1 MKTRHWIL
9 TLTLV
14 MLCTAL
20 LPETSFTKT
29 DGTVPGKIRMTLY
42 QSGTGS
48 ERGGINDIYA
58 SIGDTISIDIFIRN
72 FSSVPVS
79 LLEVYLTLSGACFNI
94 ASQGSNEE
102 KNDYYKHFKPFIQ
115 GNYLKSAFGNVMTFG
130 NNTWGDS
137 LTADD
142 NGFEDWQLNYVEITG
157 PDVGF
162 GRPVSRLRYGIVA
175 TFQLIAKAP
184 CDSATIKL
192 DTDHFHMR
200 MSSYHDPNSND
211 GFLYQSFQ
219 TCYITVTGME
229 INPPI
234 PDLLMAPGTTDTS
247 IDLDEHVGISSIP
260 DSLLIWNATGNNRI
274 GVAIDPSTHGV
285 TFTAPLGFK
294 GFENITFTVS
304 DGNGNF
310 TSDTMR
316 VTVDDPPRLIE
327 SAIPDTIRIHE
338 DSLEVVLNLQQIVE
352 DSDDEFGSLNWFFT
366 TGGNVNPLKDDNLL
380 YLAGVRDFYGL
391 DEMRISVYDQF
402 SLGDS
407 LTVPV
412 RVLPVNDPPVIEGLL
427 DTTIERGSAYQFNI
441 MNYAY
446 DVDGDPLIITWD
458 PVEHLDI
465 FLEGTVVTIMGKPG
479 YIGSEQVTFTVTDP
493 SELAD
498 NDLMYVTITPAKN
511 PPVWSRIPKVGFAQN
526 EADSSL
532 VIWDY
537 VADSDD
543 ADNLLSF
550 EITNDDDVDIWEV
563 NGYNGKLYLYDIDDT
578 PGWDRLTIT
587 ATDPDGN
594 MASTQFLVFIAPA
607 DGTPLVG
614 GIPDTTLV
622 AGDRVP
628 FWIDLDD
635 YYYDIDNTDNQMTWS
650 WGRQAAAD
658 SSVTVTI
665 NPTTRMTG
673 LRTLSTETYGINR
686 IFFTAT
692 DPTGKFGDDLCIITV
707 LEDLSKPYLD
717 LPAKIGFVEGTKD
730 SLDLDDFVDDPEYQ
744 RSELTWAWDGNTNTV
759 ITLDE
764 PDAFRTR
771 PVSFSGPA
779 GWTGWERVEF
789 VVSNPLGG
797 AAEDTLTVFSV
808 PDDGSPIAGGLL
820 EIKLKAG
827 ECTYVNLEDYY
838 FDADTPYWDMSW
850 TVSGN
855 DSITV
860 SIDPI
865 THLAHVCAPSE
876 SWEGRENL
884 IFTVSDP
891 ENHTSAMN
899 VLVTVTDAFI
909 KNVFSV
915 MIFRN
920 PMQEDYMDL
929 YIRSREDLSI
939 KPTLDILAGDDSTR
953 VKIEAVAKNYFYGR
967 YLLGL
972 DKSLGTTG
980 AADVVVRG
988 TTSTG
993 KAVQDSAAFA
1003 YGRVGAGG
1011 AKFAVGQVTLDIPAG
1026 ALAKQAVITVIPDSP
1041 DGVVHET
1048 PLQEVLLTDLQYR
1061 IGPGALTI
1069 EIPLTVGF
1077 SVHPGAI
1084 GAGVYHYQ
1092 TSTGEWSFA
1101 GARTYG
1107 DKVEAETYTT
1117 GLFRLGFDATPPQAR
1132 LLDTRDGVVRLF
1144 VADYGSGID
1153 EQSISITVDDDGT
1166 GLPFLFEPEAS
1177 EVLIQNTFM
1186 PEGGEIALRISVSDR
1201 TGNNKVESFTLNA
1214 NAVPG
1219 EIALEQ
1225 NFPNPF
1231 NPATY
1236 ISFENTSDQKVSLE
1250 VYDLLGRKVRVVA
1263 NDRFP
1268 AGRHTFV
1275 WDARDDKGNAVSSGI
1290 YLYKVIS
1297 GTHTITRKM
1306 LLLR

>member
-1 MKTRHWIL
+1 
-9 TLTLV
+9 
-14 MLCTAL
+14 MLCAAL
-20 LPETSFTKT
+20 LPVSSFSRTE
-29 DGTVPGKIRMTLY
+29 GTVRGSIRMTLY

-79 LLEVYLTLSGACFNI
+79 LLEVYLTLSGACFDI
-94 ASQGSNEE
+94 ASQGMNEE

-115 GNYLKSAFGNVMTFG
+115 GNYLKSALGRVLTFG

-142 NGFEDWQLNYVEITG
+142 NGFEDWQLNYVEMTG
-157 PDVGF
+157 LDVGF
-162 GRPVSRLRYGIVA
+162 GRPSSRLRYGVVA

-184 CDSATIKL
+184 CDSAAIKL
-192 DTDHFHMR
+192 DTNAFYQR
-200 MSSYHDPNSND
+200 ISSYHDPTSND
-211 GFLYQSFQ
+211 GFYYQSYQ

-234 PDLLMAPGTTDTS
+234 PDLLMAPGTTDNS

-260 DSLLIWNATGNNRI
+260 DSLLTWRAQGNNRI
-274 GVAIDPSTHGV
+274 GVAIDPSTHVV

-391 DEMRISVYDQF
+391 DELRISVYDQF

-427 DTTIERGSAYQFNI
+427 DATIERGSAYQFNI

-446 DVDGDPLIITWD
+446 DVDGDPLTITWD
-458 PVEHLDI
+458 PPEHLDI
-465 FLEGTVVTIMGKPG
+465 VLEGTVVTIMGKSG
-479 YIGSEQVTFTVTDP
+479 YIGSEQVVFTVTDP
-493 SELAD
+493 SGLAD
-498 NDLMYVTITPAKN
+498 SDLMYVTITPAKN

-537 VADSDD
+537 VADPDD
-543 ADNLLSF
+543 ADNMLSF

-563 NGYNGKLYLYDIDDT
+563 NGYNGKLYLYDINDT

-607 DGTPLVG
+607 DGTPIVG

-628 FWIDLDD
+628 FWIDLDNH
-635 YYYDIDNTDNQMTWS
+635 YYDIDNTDNQMTWT

-665 NPTTRMTG
+665 NPISRMTG
-673 LRTLSTETYGINR
+673 LRTLGTEIYGINR
-686 IFFTAT
+686 IFFTVT
-692 DPTGKFGDDLCIITV
+692 DPSGKFGDDLCIITV
-707 LEDLSKPYLD
+707 LEDLSKPFLN
-717 LPAKIGFVEGTKD
+717 LPAKIGFVEGAKD
-730 SLDLDDFVDDPEYQ
+730 SLDLDDYVDDPEYQ
-744 RSELTWAWDGNTNTV
+744 RSELSWTWDGNTNTV

-764 PDAFRTR
+764 PDTFRTR

-779 GWTGWERVEF
+779 GWIGWERVEF

-797 AAEDTLTVFSV
+797 AAKDTLTVFSV
-808 PDDGSPIAGGLL
+808 PDDGSPVAGGLL

-838 FDADTPYWDMSW
+838 YDADTPYWDMSW

-865 THLAHVCAPSE
+865 NHLAHVCAPSE

-891 ENHTSAMN
+891 ENHSSSMD

-929 YIRSREDLSI
+929 YIRSREDLST
-939 KPTLDILAGDDSTR
+939 KPTLDILVEEDSTR
-953 VKIEAVAKNYFYGR
+953 VAIEAVAKNYFYGR

-972 DKSLGTTG
+972 DKSLGATG
-980 AADVVVRG
+980 TADVVVVG
-988 TTSTG
+988 TTLAG

-1011 AKFAVGQVTLDIPAG
+1011 AKLAVGPVTLDIPAG

-1041 DGVVHET
+1041 DELVSGTSLSEVILKGV
-1048 PLQEVLLTDLQYR
+1048 PYR
-1061 IGPGALTI
+1061 IGPGSLSTELPLTI
-1069 EIPLTVGF
+1069 GF
-1077 SVHPGAI
+1077 YVHQGSV
-1084 GAGVYHYQ
+1084 GAGVYYYQ
-1092 TSTGEWSFA
+1092 NSTGEWSFA
-1101 GARTYG
+1101 GAHTSG
-1107 DKVEAETYTT
+1107 SKVEADTFAA
-1117 GLFRLGFDATPPQAR
+1117 GLFRLGFDATPPQVR
-1132 LLDTRDGVVRLF
+1132 LLDSQDSAIRLS
-1144 VADYGSGID
+1144 VTDYGSGID
-1153 EQSISITVDDDGT
+1153 EQSIIITVIGEDT
-1166 GLPFLFEPEAS
+1166 EFPFIFDPESS
-1177 EVLIQNTFM
+1177 EIVIQNTVM
-1186 PEGGEIALRISVSDR
+1186 PEGDEMAFRISVSDR
-1201 TGNNKVESFTLNA
+1201 TGNEKVESLILHA
-1214 NAVPG
+1214 HAVPG
-1219 EIALEQ
+1219 EIFVEQ

-1236 ISFENTSDQKVSLE
+1236 ITFENTSDQKVSLE

-1275 WDARDDKGNAVSSGI
+1275 WDARDDSGSMVSSGI

-1297 GTHTITRKM
+1297 STHTITRKM